1 MPNPIYGQG
10 YAPGVAQ
17 TTTPP
22 GVSSQGN
29 DFINTLGNLA
39 TVVEGAADIFRG
51 VKGMPLRYQ
60 PANERRMAAE
70 ALGRWFVDRQEKA
83 AKPDAT
89 TPEEPKG
96 DFEKVGEDFL
106 KKGMQ
111 DKFAELFANPQ
122 VLKGLFEAYDS
133 NTGNL
138 F

>member
-1 MPNPIYGQG
+1 MAGPIYGQG
-10 YAPGVAQ
+10 YAPGVAM

-22 GVSSQGN
+22 GVAPQGGG
-29 DFINTLGNLA
+29 FLGELA

-70 ALGRWFVDRQEKA
+70 ALGQYLMGRNKKA
-83 AKPDAT
+83 ARAEAT
-89 TPEEPKG
+89 TPEEPKS

-106 KKGMQ
+106 RKGMQ
-111 DKFAELFANPQ
+111 EKFAEIFSKPE
-122 VLKGLFEAYDS
+122 VLQMLTEAYDS

>member
-1 MPNPIYGQG
+1 MPGPIYGQG
-10 YAPGVAQ
+10 YAPGVAI

-22 GVSSQGN
+22 GVASQGN
-29 DFINTLGNLA
+29 DFLGNLA

-111 DKFAELFANPQ
+111 DKFREIMANPQ
-122 VLKGLFEAYDS
+122 VLQGLYEAYKA
-133 NTGNL
+133 NPVNL

>member
-1 MPNPIYGQG
+1 MPGPVYGQG
-10 YAPGVAQ
+10 YAPGVAM

-22 GVSSQGN
+22 GVASQGN
-29 DFINTLGNLA
+29 DFLGNLA

-70 ALGRWFVDRQEKA
+70 AFGQWLSDRNKKA

-96 DFEKVGEDFL
+96 DFEKVGTDFL
-106 KKGMQ
+106 TKEMQ
-111 DKFAELFANPQ
+111 QKIAEIFANPE
-122 VLKGLFEAYDS
+122 VLQKFTEAYDES
-133 NTGNL
+133 TGNL

>member
-1 MPNPIYGQG
+1 MPGPIYGQG
-10 YAPGVAQ
+10 YAPGVAM

-22 GVSSQGN
+22 GVASQGN
-29 DFINTLGNLA
+29 DFLGNLA

-70 ALGRWFVDRQEKA
+70 AFGQWLMSRNKKA
-83 AKPDAT
+83 DKAEEG
-89 TPEEPKG
+89 TPEAPKS

-106 KKGMQ
+106 RKGMQ
-111 DKFAELFANPQ
+111 EKFAEFFANPE
-122 VLKGLFEAYDS
+122 VLRKITEARDS
-133 NTGNL
+133 TTGNL

>member
-1 MPNPIYGQG
+1 MAGPIYGQG
-10 YAPGVAQ
+10 YAPGVAM

-22 GVSSQGN
+22 GVASQGGG
-29 DFINTLGNLA
+29 FLGGLA

-60 PANERRMAAE
+60 PANERRMAAQ
-70 ALGRWFVDRQEKA
+70 ALGQYLMGRNKKA
-83 AKPDAT
+83 DSAEAT
-89 TPEEPKG
+89 TPEEPKS

-106 KKGMQ
+106 REGMQ
-111 DKFAELFANPQ
+111 EKFAELFANPE
-122 VLKGLFEAYDS
+122 VLQTLTEAYDS

>member
-1 MPNPIYGQG
+1 MAGPIYGQG
-10 YAPGVAQ
+10 YAPGVAM

-22 GVSSQGN
+22 GVAAQGGG
-29 DFINTLGNLA
+29 FLGDLA

-60 PANERRMAAE
+60 PANERRMAAM
-70 ALGRWFVDRQEKA
+70 ALGQYLMGRNKRADRAE
-83 AKPDAT
+83 T
-89 TPEEPKG
+89 TAPEEPKS

-111 DKFAELFANPQ
+111 EKFAELFSNPE
-122 VLKGLFEAYDS
+122 VLQKITEAYDPD
-133 NTGNL
+133 TGNL